1 MLQGRILHV
10 ERGGFTMR
18 RASNPTRKFTISVPG
33 AIFHQLEQLLS
44 YDQSRSAYISAAIA
58 EKMKKDNSIYFDE
71 ISTSDLLAALE
82 YRFPKDSPED
92 VLIQSLLQILS
103 K

>member
-1 MLQGRILHV
+1 
-10 ERGGFTMR
+10 MR
-18 RASNPTRKFTISVPG
+18 RATNPTRKFTISVPG

-58 EKMKKDNSIYFDE
+58 EKMRKDN
-71 ISTSDLLAALE
+71 TVDLKQWSKLE
-82 YRFPKDSPED
+82 LVEELVYRVHKDSAED
-92 VLIQSLLQILS
+92 VLLQSLLQILT

>member
-1 MLQGRILHV
+1 
-10 ERGGFTMR
+10 MR

-33 AIFHQLEQLLS
+33 PIFHQLEQILS

-58 EKMKKDNSIYFDE
+58 EKMHKDNSVN
-71 ISTSDLLAALE
+71 LE
-82 YRFPKDSPED
+82 QWSKLELVEELVYRVRKDSPED
-92 VLIQSLLQILS
+92 VLIQSLLQILT

>member
-1 MLQGRILHV
+1 
-10 ERGGFTMR
+10 MR

-33 AIFHQLEQLLS
+33 VIFHQLEQLLS
-44 YDQSRSAYISAAIA
+44 YDQSRSSYISSAIA
-58 EKMKKDNSIYFDE
+58 EKMHKDNSVN
-71 ISTSDLLAALE
+71 LE
-82 YRFPKDSPED
+82 QWSKLELVEELVYRVDKDSPED

>member
-1 MLQGRILHV
+1 
-10 ERGGFTMR
+10 MR

-33 AIFHQLEQLLS
+33 TIFHQLEQLLS

-58 EKMKKDNSIYFDE
+58 EKMHKDN
-71 ISTSDLLAALE
+71 TVDLKQWSKLE
-82 YRFPKDSPED
+82 LVEELVWRVHKDSPED
-92 VLIQSLLQILS
+92 VLIQSLLQILT

>member
-1 MLQGRILHV
+1 
-10 ERGGFTMR
+10 MR

-33 AIFHQLEQLLS
+33 TIFYQLDQLLS

-58 EKMKKDNSIYFDE
+58 EKMHKDN
-71 ISTSDLLAALE
+71 TVDLKQWSKLE
-82 YRFPKDSPED
+82 LVEELVWRVHKDSPED
-92 VLIQSLLQILS
+92 VLIQSLLQILT

>member
-1 MLQGRILHV
+1 
-10 ERGGFTMR
+10 MR

-33 AIFHQLEQLLS
+33 TIFHQLEQLLS

-58 EKMKKDNSIYFDE
+58 EKMHKDN
-71 ISTSDLLAALE
+71 TVDLKQWSKLE
-82 YRFPKDSPED
+82 LVEELVWRVHKDSPED
-92 VLIQSLLQILS
+92 VLIKSLLQILT